1 MRSIADKC
9 TQSAHSSASGPLA
22 FRRSTAARA
31 GVIRLNFGPALHE
44 IGTGLTVRSPGSELL
59 AVQP

>member
-1 MRSIADKC
+1 
-9 TQSAHSSASGPLA
+9 
-22 FRRSTAARA
+22 
-31 GVIRLNFGPALHE
+31 VIRLSFGPALHG